1 MNRTITRIAPTA
13 VELPRLRK
21 VCGYVRVSSPKDAML
36 HSLSAQVSYYNDL
49 IQKTRGW
56 AFAGIFTDEAKTG
69 TKENRQGFQ
78 QLLEACR
85 AGKVDM
91 VITKS
96 ISRLAR
102 NTVTVLQMVRELK
115 ALGIDIYFEREKI
128 HTISA
133 EGELLLTLLASFA
146 QEESRSASQNV
157 KWRVKQKFSR
167 GEVSSGIQMYGY
179 RMVDG
184 VLRIVPEEAEV
195 IRLVAQYYLEGL
207 GGTRI
212 MELLNEAGYASKTGR
227 QWNEH
232 TIREMILN
240 EKLAGDMLLQKSY
253 IDDPIS
259 KKVKKNKGEL
269 AQYHVSQS
277 HEPILDRGT
286 YERIIAE
293 HTSRVL
299 KYQPNPTTRKSYP
312 FSSKMVCG
320 ICGDH
325 FRRKIAGSAP
335 QYKKPVW
342 ICHTYNQRGKKHCPS
357 RQIPEDILMEVTAR
371 VLGIPEF
378 DSAVFAEQIQTIHV
392 PAVDRLVFCFYDGRI
407 VERTWQNRSR
417 SESWTDEMRQR
428 QRVQSVERSGK

>member
-1 MNRTITRIAPTA
+1 MERTITRIAPTA

-128 HTISA
+128 HTLSA

-157 KWRVKQKFSR
+157 KWRVK
-167 GEVSSGIQMYGY
+167 
-179 RMVDG
+179 
-184 VLRIVPEEAEV
+184 
-195 IRLVAQYYLEGL
+195 
-207 GGTRI
+207 
-212 MELLNEAGYASKTGR
+212 
-227 QWNEH
+227 
-232 TIREMILN
+232 
-240 EKLAGDMLLQKSY
+240 
-253 IDDPIS
+253 
-259 KKVKKNKGEL
+259 
-269 AQYHVSQS
+269 
-277 HEPILDRGT
+277 
-286 YERIIAE
+286 
-293 HTSRVL
+293 
-299 KYQPNPTTRKSYP
+299 
-312 FSSKMVCG
+312 
-320 ICGDH
+320 
-325 FRRKIAGSAP
+325 
-335 QYKKPVW
+335 
-342 ICHTYNQRGKKHCPS
+342 
-357 RQIPEDILMEVTAR
+357 
-371 VLGIPEF
+371 
-378 DSAVFAEQIQTIHV
+378 
-392 PAVDRLVFCFYDGRI
+392 
-407 VERTWQNRSR
+407 
-417 SESWTDEMRQR
+417 
-428 QRVQSVERSGK
+428 